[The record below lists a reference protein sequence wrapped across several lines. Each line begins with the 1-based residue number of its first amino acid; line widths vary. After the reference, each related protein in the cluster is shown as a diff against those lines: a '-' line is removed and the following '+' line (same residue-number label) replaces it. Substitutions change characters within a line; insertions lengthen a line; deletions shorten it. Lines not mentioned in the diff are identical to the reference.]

1 MNSRKLS
8 ALLLL
13 IMITLAL
20 FALGNG
26 PSSKPVVAAIPQ
38 TSAHSRTNDIP
49 DYVAY
54 GFLFR
59 LVSKLSDK
67 TRELRSQGRIGKKEY
82 LPLQKEA
89 SLTQGQARML
99 EAIASA
105 CQQEVARQDEKAKSI
120 VHGFRAQLPEN
131 KQLQGKALPPP
142 PAELKALSNERN
154 EIVLRARERLR
165 LGFGEESFTRFD
177 NYVKFRFRTTSVVQ

>member
-8 ALLLL
+8 ALVLL

-26 PSSKPVVAAIPQ
+26 PTSKTVGAAIPQ
-38 TSAHSRTNDIP
+38 TSVHSRTSEIP
-49 DYVAY
+49 EYVAY

-67 TRELRSQGRIGKKEY
+67 TRELRSQGRIGPKDY

-89 SLTQGQARML
+89 SLTQAQARML

-105 CQQEVARQDEKAKSI
+105 CQQEIARQDEKAKSV
-120 VHGFRAQLPEN
+120 VHAFRAQLPED
-131 KQLQGKALPPP
+131 KQLRGKPLPPP
-142 PAELKALSNERN
+142 PAELKALSDERN
-154 EIVLRARERLR
+154 AIVLRAREQLR

-177 NYVKFRFRTTSVVQ
+177 NYVKFRFATTRMVQ

>member
-26 PSSKPVVAAIPQ
+26 PSSKTVSAGVPQ
-38 TSAHSRTNDIP
+38 TSAHSHTDEVP

-67 TRELRSQGRIGKKEY
+67 TRELRSQGRIGPKDY
-82 LPLQKEA
+82 FPLQKEA

-99 EAIASA
+99 EAIASV
-105 CQQEVARQDEKAKSI
+105 CQQEIARQDEKAKSI
-120 VHGFRAQLPEN
+120 VHAFRAQLPEN
-131 KQLQGKALPPP
+131 KQLRSKALPPP

-154 EIVLRARERLR
+154 AIVLRARERLR

-177 NYVKFRFRTTSVVQ
+177 NYVKFRFRSTTMVQ